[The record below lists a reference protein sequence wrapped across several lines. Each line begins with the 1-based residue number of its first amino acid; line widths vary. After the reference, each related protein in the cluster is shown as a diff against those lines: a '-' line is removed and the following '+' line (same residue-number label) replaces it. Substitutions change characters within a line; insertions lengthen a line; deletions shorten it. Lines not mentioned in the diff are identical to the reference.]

1 HAIEVHIFPEAM
13 RGTAEGQ
20 FPWDLVPDSIMTNA
34 TVAGITSVPQGQVL
48 KVSYKGGE
56 SEIIV
61 PSDIPIVTY
70 VPGDA
75 SLLKP
80 GAAIFTV
87 ALKKPDGSLTSTRV
101 TAEKD
106 GVKPPM

>member
-1 HAIEVHIFPEAM
+1 
-13 RGTAEGQ
+13 
-20 FPWDLVPDSIMTNA
+20 MTNA
-34 TVAGITSVPQGQVL
+34 TVTGIAGAPQGQTL

-56 SEIIV
+56 SEIV
-61 PSDIPIVTY
+61 VGPDTPVFGY
-70 VPGDA
+70 GAGDA

-80 GAAIFTV
+80 GAAVFIV
-87 ALKKPDGSLTSTRV
+87 ALKKPDGTLTTQRV

>member
-1 HAIEVHIFPEAM
+1 
-13 RGTAEGQ
+13 
-20 FPWDLVPDSIMTNA
+20 
-34 TVAGITSVPQGQVL
+34 
-48 KVSYKGGE
+48 
-56 SEIIV
+56 
-61 PSDIPIVTY
+61 

-87 ALKKPDGSLTSTRV
+87 AVKKADGTLTSARV